1 MKTLILCL
9 LCLCLALGG
18 GRAEEALNDPEA
30 AEGELSTESTMRIS
44 GSFHYQDYIDDTVKI
59 IALSAQAGTEP
70 LVIPETIDGRYVAAL
85 GENLSTLAIESVSI
99 PKSVV
104 VIEGNPFPAAL
115 KITVEE
121 GSPHYMVEDGILYNR
136 AKTRL
141 FHYPRHREDLE
152 FAVPEGVEMIA
163 AGAISGNPY
172 LQEIL
177 LPQSLTVLERRA
189 LADDPSLRSVQF
201 LEGLVQIRAFALT
214 GTSIVELNLPHS
226 LRRIG
231 AGAFWKTPLTQVS
244 LPEGLTGIG
253 DQAFSGTQLRSLS
266 LPKSLQS
273 LGKGAFQYCA
283 ALESVSLQEGLQ
295 SIDDAAFASTALH
308 MVTLPASLDHIGEN
322 PFSGC
327 TSLEHIYV
335 YPDSLAQEFCRD
347 LGLAYELLPNRPTE
361 EIPQEPTEEPA
372 EQPLE
377 GGVM

>member
-30 AEGELSTESTMRIS
+30 AEGELSAESAMRIS
-44 GSFHYQDYIDDTVKI
+44 GSFHYQDYIDDTIKI
-59 IALSAQAGTEP
+59 IALSAQAGTEA
-70 LVIPETIDGRYVAAL
+70 LVIPETIDGRYVVAL

-99 PKSVV
+99 PRSVV
-104 VIEGNPFPAAL
+104 VIEGNPFPAAR

-121 GSPHYMVEDGILYNR
+121 SSPHYMVEDGILYNR

-141 FHYPRHREDLE
+141 FHYPRHRQNPW
-152 FAVPEGVEMIA
+152 FAVPEGVEIIA

-189 LADDPSLRSVQF
+189 LAENPDLRSVQF
-201 LEGLVQIRAFALT
+201 SEGLVQIRAFALA
-214 GTSIVELNLPHS
+214 GTAIAELNLPHS
-226 LRRIG
+226 LRQIG
-231 AGAFWKTPLTQVS
+231 AGAFWKTPLAQVS
-244 LPEGLTGIG
+244 LQEGLTGIG

-273 LGKGAFQYCA
+273 LGKSTFQYCA
-283 ALESVSLQEGLQ
+283 SLESVSLQEGLQ
-295 SIDDAAFASTALH
+295 SIDDAAFANTALRT
-308 MVTLPASLDHIGEN
+308 VTLPASLDHIGEN
-322 PFSGC
+322 PFAGC
-327 TSLEHIYV
+327 TSLAHIYV

-347 LGLAYELLPNRPTE
+347 LGLACELLQNMPTE
-361 EIPQEPTEEPA
+361 EIQEGPA
-372 EQPLE
+372 EQPPE
-377 GGVM
+377 GGVR